1 MSSFLKLILL
11 CITLTIIIGI
21 SMLINMILIIKQKNK
36 SLIDSNKLYK
46 LFNVLNILISIE
58 IILGLIVLLSIILFA
73 IIYAIT
79 YL

>member
-11 CITLTIIIGI
+11 CIILTIIIGI
-21 SMLINMILIIKQKNK
+21 SMLINMTLIIKQKNK

-58 IILGLIVLLSIILFA
+58 IILGLIVLLSITLFA

>member
-1 MSSFLKLILL
+1 MSLFLKLILL
-11 CITLTIIIGI
+11 CIILTIIIGI
-21 SMLINMILIIKQKNK
+21 SMLINMTLIIKQKNK

-58 IILGLIVLLSIILFA
+58 IILGLIVLSSITLFA

>member
-1 MSSFLKLILL
+1 MSSFLKLILF
-11 CITLTIIIGI
+11 CIILTIIIGI
-21 SMLINMILIIKQKNK
+21 SMLINMTLIIKQKNK

-58 IILGLIVLLSIILFA
+58 IILGLIVLSIILFA
-73 IIYAIT
+73 IIYSIT